1 VKKKTIIAIDGPA
14 GAGKTTIARMVSRKL
29 RYNYIDT
36 GAMYRAISW
45 KTIRE
50 KINLRARKD
59 LVRMVRNTRI
69 ELKNKAGMM
78 RVYLD
83 GKDVTNKIRSKRVDE
98 KASVL
103 GTIPE
108 VREQLVKIQRK
119 LGSSGGIVV
128 EGRDIGT
135 VVFPRADYKF
145 YLDASI
151 KERALRKYRELKEKG
166 EEVVL
171 AKLEKAIRSRD
182 RRDRTRKVA
191 PLKIAPDAIV
201 IDSTDMSK
209 KEVVDFILNKIGMGE
224 NPDKLGIERQAKA

>member
-1 VKKKTIIAIDGPA
+1 VKKKAIITIDGPA
-14 GAGKTTIARMVSRKL
+14 GAGKTSIAKIVSRKL
-29 RYNYIDT
+29 GYSYIDT

-45 KTIRE
+45 KAFKER
-50 KINLRARKD
+50 INLNAQKYLIKMVKD
-59 LVRMVRNTRI
+59 TRI

-98 KASVL
+98 GASIL

-108 VREQLVKIQRK
+108 VREQLVKIQRR

-135 VVFPRADYKF
+135 VVFPKADYKF

-151 KERALRKYRELKEKG
+151 KERALRRYRELKAKG
-166 EEVVL
+166 EEVAL
-171 AKLEKAIRSRD
+171 AELEKAIRSRD
-182 RRDRTRKVA
+182 KRDRTRGVA
-191 PLKIAPDAIV
+191 PLKRAPDAVV
-201 IDSTDMSK
+201 IDSTEMSK
-209 KEVVDFILNKIGMGE
+209 KKVVDFILKRIEKTNTSNK
-224 NPDKLGIERQAKA
+224 R

>member
-1 VKKKTIIAIDGPA
+1 VKKRAVITIDGPA
-14 GAGKTTIARMVSRKL
+14 GAGKTSIAKIVSRKL
-29 RYNYIDT
+29 GYNYIDT

-45 KTIRE
+45 KAFRE
-50 KINLRARKD
+50 RID
-59 LVRMVRNTRI
+59 LKAKKELIKMVRNTKI
-69 ELKNKAGMM
+69 ELKNRAGMV

-83 GKDVTNKIRSKRVDE
+83 GKDVTNKIRSKRLAE
-98 KASVL
+98 GASIL
-103 GTIPE
+103 AKIPE
-108 VREQLVKIQRK
+108 VREQLMKIQRR

-151 KERALRKYRELKEKG
+151 KERALRRYRELKAKGEKG
-166 EEVVL
+166 EL
-171 AKLEKAIRSRD
+171 AELEKAIRSRD
-182 RRDRTRKVA
+182 KRDRTRGVA

-209 KEVVDFILNKIGMGE
+209 KEVVEFILKRI
-224 NPDKLGIERQAKA
+224 Q